1 MTEIAIY
8 TLLFY
13 AGAIIG
19 SFQNVLIYRL
29 PRGLSV
35 VRPPSHCPHCT
46 NPIRFYDNVPIF
58 SYLFLRGRCRDCG
71 QKISGRYPLV
81 ETLTGLVFGLLY
93 FRFGFTEKTLFYGI
107 LLVSLIVIVFIDIDF
122 HRIPNV
128 MVVSTSVIGA
138 LLLPVLNPR
147 TIADAGLGLLCG
159 AGVMLFW
166 SFFGRWLFKK
176 ECLGAGDIKLAILA
190 GIFLGLPGIVL
201 ALFISFILAGVI
213 GGGLVLFKGLK
224 MDGHLPYAP
233 FLAAGTLTVVVAGQ
247 SIINWYLGL
256 L

>member
-1 MTEIAIY
+1 MSEIAVY
-8 TLLFY
+8 GLLFY

-29 PRGLSV
+29 PRGLSI

-46 NPIRFYDNVPIF
+46 NPIRFYDNLPII
-58 SYLFLRGRCRDCG
+58 SYLILQGCCRNCG
-71 QKISGRYPLV
+71 QKISGRYPFV
-81 ETLTGLVFGLLY
+81 EVLTGLVITLLYYRFGL
-93 FRFGFTEKTLFYGI
+93 TKNALFYGI

-128 MVVSTSVIGA
+128 MVIGTAVIGA

-147 TIADAGLGLLCG
+147 TMTDAGLGLLGG
-159 AGVMLFW
+159 AGIMLFW
-166 SFFGRWLFKK
+166 SFCGRWLFKK
-176 ECLGAGDIKLAILA
+176 ECLGAGDIKLAILV

-224 MDGHLPYAP
+224 IDGRLPYAP
-233 FLAAGTLTVVVAGQ
+233 FLAAGTLMVIVAR
-247 SIINWYLGL
+247 SAMINWYLGL